1 MYIERAADGTIV
13 ALRSGAGPGIG
24 EQKLVI
30 DEEILDFLDRNADTD
45 TRKLV
50 LSLSDRG
57 IIRLIEDL
65 IDLLIQKDIILFT
78 ELPPH
83 AQSRIHERKQ
93 MREKITFQDLMVD
106 KIL

>member
-1 MYIERAADGTIV
+1 MYIERAADGTIA
-13 ALRSGAGPGIG
+13 ALRSGPGSGTG

-30 DEEILDFLDRNADTD
+30 DEEILDFLERNADTD

-65 IDLLIQKDIILFT
+65 IDLLIQKDILLFT

-83 AQSRIHERKQ
+83 AQTRIHERRQ
-93 MREKITFQDLMVD
+93 LREKVTFQDLMVD